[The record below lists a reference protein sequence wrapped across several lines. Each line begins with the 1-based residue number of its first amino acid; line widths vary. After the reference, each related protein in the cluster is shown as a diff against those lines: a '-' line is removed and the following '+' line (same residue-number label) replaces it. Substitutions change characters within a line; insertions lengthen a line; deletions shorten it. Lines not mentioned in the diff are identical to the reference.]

1 MDLWGCPLCGEHHE
15 LEFHSYPPR
24 WSIGSDGARQLIRV
38 ATILCQALRGTGRQ
52 STKRILPEHLIPR
65 SPLWGK
71 KLAELLEGEMG
82 AGSTEAA
89 CIALGCVDPRT
100 ARKHIRALRAAAGAK
115 LPILAE
121 VIAAA
126 PSQSESPAFS
136 PGTNLFV
143 LLGLLWKCFLEG
155 RRGLLGSTVAA
166 TLRPLLWLS
175 PGLELFQL
183 FHRSCIP
190 ISEPPL

>member
-15 LEFHSYPPR
+15 LEFHSYPLR
-24 WSIGSDGARQLIRV
+24 WSIGSDGVRQLIRV
-38 ATILCQALRGTGRQ
+38 ATIICQALRGTGRQ

-100 ARKHIRALRAAAGAK
+100 ARKHIRALRASAGAK

-126 PSQSESPAFS
+126 PSQSGVPTFS

-143 LLGLLWKCFLEG
+143 LLNLLWKCFLEG

-166 TLRPLLWLS
+166 SLRPLLWLG

-190 ISEPPL
+190 IAEPPL